1 MNGAVKHTL
10 YVASDNDFN
19 ASVADKNGAVVENPN
34 QFFVFAFS
42 DADLTGFV
50 PQRFKTFRGEDDDRD
65 EQ

>member
-1 MNGAVKHTL
+1 
-10 YVASDNDFN
+10 VASDNDFN